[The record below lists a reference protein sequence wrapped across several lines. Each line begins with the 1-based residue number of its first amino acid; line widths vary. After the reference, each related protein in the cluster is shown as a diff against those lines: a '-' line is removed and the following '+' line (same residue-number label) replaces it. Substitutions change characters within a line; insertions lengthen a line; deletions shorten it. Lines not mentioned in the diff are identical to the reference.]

1 MAFQQAGD
9 PAEPGPAPL
18 FVEKGASWLWVL
30 AGPAAAVA
38 MLMIQVSSGN
48 GYNPLVPVTF
58 LIVVTGFLAIQV
70 KAARIHTAV
79 VLTEQT
85 LQQGTD
91 TLRLADIVGVYPPP
105 ENSVRS
111 RRKLEKWQTARAL
124 GELSGVPRGRTGIG
138 LRLTEQRNVQA
149 WARNHRGL
157 RAALV
162 ALKQEYTGPS
172 ATPHSVDE
180 PDDDGGL
187 RR

>member
-1 MAFQQAGD
+1 MAFQQAD
-9 PAEPGPAPL
+9 DSAEPGPAPL

-58 LIVVTGFLAIQV
+58 LIVVSAFLAVQV

-85 LQQGTD
+85 LRQGTE
-91 TLRLADIVGVYPPP
+91 TLPVADIVGVYPPA

-111 RRKLEKWQTARAL
+111 GRKLEKWQTARAL

-162 ALKQEYTGPS
+162 ALKQEYTGPGV
-172 ATPHSVDE
+172 TPYGGEDPHDE
-180 PDDDGGL
+180 TGPQL
-187 RR
+187 